1 MKTISER
8 EKAIVENFNKLHQKI
23 GVLNENGRY
32 DLVSQYNGNH
42 HGNPMPKNEFL
53 NSLGL
58 NETGIETLQILV
70 NLITTDSE
78 WCSRIYPQGI
88 NSGATNLIVDI
99 TNFFDN
105 NQGAMDLISKKN
117 PVEYA
122 NKLKDAIERK
132 KFG

>member
-1 MKTISER
+1 MKTIAER

-32 DLVSQYNGNH
+32 DLVSQYKGNH

-58 NETGIETLQILV
+58 NEMGIETLQTLV
-70 NLITTDSE
+70 NLITSDSE
-78 WCSRIYPQGI
+78 WCSRIYPSGYDI
-88 NSGATNLIVDI
+88 NNIIVDI
-99 TNFFDN
+99 TNFFDD
-105 NQGAMDLISKKN
+105 NQSAMDLISKKN
-117 PVEYA
+117 PVEYT